1 MELAAYCRPHLE
13 HSQARKNQFCP
24 KTKTMIKKTLLVLL
38 GLLVLSIIGGY
49 FYFDNKF
56 TPPENSLQLSGTG
69 EVDIQWVGSAKVPY
83 QAMLLPVQVNGFSET
98 YYLQLDY
105 GAPNT
110 MLFTVPLKE
119 LDSLT
124 RSEGKPDFS
133 SLHLGDMKMERAGFY
148 LKEYG
153 NSIKD
158 NQYPIIGTLGSDILE
173 KRVVEMDFE
182 KGHFRFT
189 LESPQA
195 DWTTLSFDK
204 RKLIFHAKINERDLK
219 LLFDSGTSAYQWIT
233 DKGNWEEARVP
244 DGPVREDKANSW
256 GRTLYVYTAPA
267 KGLVQMGDVGIPLQ
281 EVTYVEG
288 YSMTQE
294 LLMRFSGMEGMIGNK
309 FFLGKTLVLDVKNQR
324 YSLK

>member
-1 MELAAYCRPHLE
+1 MAAYCRPHLE
-13 HSQARKNQFCP
+13 HSQARKNQFCL

-69 EVDIQWVGSAKVPY
+69 EVDMQWVGSAKVPY
-83 QAMLLPVQVNGFSET
+83 RALLLPVQVNGFSET

-124 RSEGKPDFS
+124 RSAGKPDFS
-133 SLHLGDMKMERAGFY
+133 SLDLGGMKIKRAGFY

-153 NSIKD
+153 YSIKD
-158 NQYPIIGTLGSDILE
+158 KQYPIIGTLGSDILE

-182 KGHFRFT
+182 KGHCRFT
-189 LESPQA
+189 LESPQE
-195 DWTTLSFDK
+195 DWTPLSFDK
-204 RKLIFHAKINERDLK
+204 RKLIFHAKVNERSLK
-219 LLFDSGTSAYQWIT
+219 LLFDSGSSAYQWIT

-244 DGPVREDKANSW
+244 DGPIREDKANSW
-256 GRTLYVYTAPA
+256 GKTLYVYTAPA
-267 KGLVQMGDVGIPLQ
+267 KGLVQMGKVGIPLQ